1 MPSTACV
8 RRTVPTIPANDE
20 APQERSS
27 AGQWEHAHDR
37 STIGRRTIRR
47 RPIIY
52 SADAFKATK
61 PRKRGLAHTRFH
73 RATLALIEQV
83 NAVITEYAEY
93 VPLTIRQIFYRLV
106 GAHGYEKT
114 ENAYSL
120 LCSHISNARRDGLID
135 FEHIRD
141 DGLTDLSLPTW
152 ISGLHMIA
160 NFTVMA
166 QDFRLDRQR
175 DQDTRLMF

>member
-1 MPSTACV
+1 V

-37 STIGRRTIRR
+37 FHDRSQNHPAPSDHLLRR
-47 RPIIY
+47 RVQGH
-52 SADAFKATK
+52 KATQA
-61 PRKRGLAHTRFH
+61 RLSAHSLSSRDTGSDRTGQRCH
-73 RATLALIEQV
+73 
-83 NAVITEYAEY
+83 NEYAEY

-114 ENAYSL
+114 ENAYSR

-152 ISGLHMIA
+152 ISGLHMTSALIGSGIK
-160 NFTVMA
+160 T
-166 QDFRLDRQR
+166 QG
-175 DQDTRLMF
+175 